1 MGQPSNPSYGNALAA
16 PALSSSPQT
25 SYSSSSSPSLTD
37 DQMLGLVLEMHSMM
51 QVLMQ
56 NSQRPPS
63 TQYSASGSSANPFS
77 SSPAFASTS
86 SSYSSPVSSNNSPIL
101 PSSQSSISSSA
112 SLSPSST
119 SSSSSTSSTFGGSS
133 SLDNYGSPLGQP
145 LSSPATRR
153 PTSSTRRP
161 APSPAAVSAPSS
173 YGSAQAPVITS
184 NSFSLPQSQ
193 VVGSDP
199 LIKAAS
205 TLDQVKDSQRHVFA
219 VFSQPRPLFSFG
231 TEQKYTLY
239 SPRIDV
245 FFN

>member
-119 SSSSSTSSTFGGSS
+119 SSSSSFGGSS
-133 SLDNYGSPLGQP
+133 SPDNYGSPLGQP

-239 SPRIDV
+239 SPKIDV
-245 FFN
+245 FLN